1 MEDAARPNNAAR
13 VLEHFQADVV
23 PEVGVEMTGHA
34 DEHERTMA
42 FAEIA
47 LGQIKALRQ
56 PATPRNYEVWYAY
69 ATGYHPSLNQKINEL
84 LHHQNGALTD
94 ADLDQVYQDYLSP
107 TRLSDR
113 IDTVGSQVKGEIEQ
127 VMAMIDAAAG
137 SANSYTESLAD
148 MSEKLGNS
156 KDREGL
162 RAIVEGLVQTAKE
175 MEVSNQKLEE
185 RLNASKQE
193 IDALQENLEA
203 VRTESLT
210 DPLTQ
215 LANRKFFDT
224 SLEHAIADARAKNE
238 PLSLMMTDIDHFK
251 NFNDSFGH
259 LTGDQ
264 VLRLVAMSV
273 KQNVKGQDV
282 AARYGGEEFAIILPN
297 TVLRSAIT
305 VADHIRRAVMTKEL
319 MKRSTGEH
327 LGRVTISIGVATL
340 HKGDTVQALI
350 ERSDT
355 CLYAAKRHGRNRVMC
370 ETDPEVAGS
379 TVAAQVA

>member
-1 MEDAARPNNAAR
+1 
-13 VLEHFQADVV
+13 
-23 PEVGVEMTGHA
+23 MTGLA

-56 PATPRNYEVWYAY
+56 AASPRNYEVWYAY
-69 ATGYHPSLNQKINEL
+69 ATGYHPSLNQKVNDIL
-84 LHHQNGALTD
+84 KQNGNLTD
-94 ADLDQVYQDYLSP
+94 AELEQIYDTYLAP
-107 TRLSDR
+107 TRLSEK
-113 IDTVGSQVKGEIEQ
+113 IDSVGSKVMGEIEQ

-137 SANSYTESLAD
+137 SANHYTESLAG
-148 MSEKLGNS
+148 MTEKLGDS

-162 RAIVEGLVQTAKE
+162 RAIVESLVQTTKE
-175 MEVSNQKLEE
+175 MEASNQKLEA
-185 RLNASKQE
+185 RLSASKQE
-193 IDALQENLEA
+193 INELHENLEA
-203 VRTESLT
+203 VRAESLT

-224 SLEHAIADARAKNE
+224 TLEQAIAEANTKNE
-238 PLSLMMTDIDHFK
+238 ALSLMMTDIDHFK
-251 NFNDSFGH
+251 KFNDSFGH

-273 KQNVKGQDV
+273 KQNVKGQDT

-297 TVLRSAIT
+297 TVLRSAIV

-327 LGRVTISIGVATL
+327 LGRVTVSIGVATL
-340 HKGDTVQALI
+340 RKSDTPQSLI
-350 ERSDT
+350 ERADA

-370 ETDPEVAGS
+370 ETDPEVSAA
-379 TVAAQVA
+379 TAQVA

>member
-1 MEDAARPNNAAR
+1 
-13 VLEHFQADVV
+13 
-23 PEVGVEMTGHA
+23 MTGQA

-42 FAEIA
+42 FCEIA

-56 PATPRNYEVWYAY
+56 AATPRNYEIWYSY
-69 ATGYHPSLNQKINEL
+69 ATGYLPSLNQKINETL
-84 LHHQNGALTD
+84 QQSGGLSETD
-94 ADLDQVYQDYLSP
+94 LEAIYETYLSP
-107 TRLSDR
+107 TRLTER
-113 IDTVGSQVKGEIEQ
+113 IDKVGSQVMGEIEQ

-162 RAIVEGLVQTAKE
+162 RTIVESLVQTAKE
-175 MEVSNQKLEE
+175 MEASNQKLEE

-193 IDALQENLEA
+193 IDQLQENLEV

-224 SLEHAIADARAKNE
+224 TIAQAIEDARAKNE
-238 PLSLMMTDIDHFK
+238 PLSLLMTDIDHFK

-273 KQNVKGQDV
+273 KQNVKGQDT
-282 AARYGGEEFAIILPN
+282 AARYGGEEFAVILPN

-327 LGRVTISIGVATL
+327 LGRVTISIGVATWR
-340 HKGDTVQALI
+340 KNDSVQSLI
-350 ERSDT
+350 ERTDT

-370 ETDPEVAGS
+370 ETDPEVA
-379 TVAAQVA
+379 VNIAAQVA